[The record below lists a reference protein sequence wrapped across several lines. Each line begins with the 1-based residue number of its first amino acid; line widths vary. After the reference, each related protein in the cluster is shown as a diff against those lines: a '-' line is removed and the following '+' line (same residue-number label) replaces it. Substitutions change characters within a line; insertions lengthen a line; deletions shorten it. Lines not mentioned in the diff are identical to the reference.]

1 MRKKAVLLRLSSAML
16 LVMLIITS
24 IVVPPRTRGERA
36 VLAAVEKLGCR
47 YVFRED
53 GPNKFDCSGLTKFCY
68 SQFDI
73 QLEHSAMAVGYDD
86 RYPTL
91 HHPAQ
96 FAVGDL
102 VFFNTVSSDRD
113 ECDHVGLWMGG
124 NRFIHAS
131 SSQKKVVI
139 SEFEGVYREKF
150 SWGKRIVC
158 PFF

>member
-1 MRKKAVLLRLSSAML
+1 MKKKAVLLRLSSAML
-16 LVMLIITS
+16 LLMLVIIS
-24 IVVPPRTRGERA
+24 IIVPPLTRGEKA
-36 VLAAVEKLGCR
+36 VLAALEKLGCK

-68 SQFDI
+68 SQFGID
-73 QLEHSAMAVGYDD
+73 LVHNAETVGYDD
-86 RYPTL
+86 GYTTL
-91 HHPAQ
+91 HFPFQ

-102 VFFNTVSSDRD
+102 IFFDTVSSDKD
-113 ECDHVGLWMGG
+113 ACDHVGLWMGG

-131 SSQKKVVI
+131 SSQKKVII
-139 SEFEGVYREKF
+139 SQFDDYYAEKF

>member
-1 MRKKAVLLRLSSAML
+1 MKKRALFLRFSSAML
-16 LVMLIITS
+16 LALLVIIS
-24 IVVPPRTRGERA
+24 IAVPPLTRGERA
-36 VLAAVEKLGCR
+36 VLTAVDKLGCR

-53 GPNKFDCSGLTKFCY
+53 GPKKFDCSGLTKFCY

-73 QLEHSAMAVGYDD
+73 QLAHSAMAVGYDKSYRTL
-86 RYPTL
+86 RYPF
-91 HHPAQ
+91 Q

-102 VFFNTVSSDRD
+102 IFFDTVSSDGD

-131 SSQKKVVI
+131 SAQKKVVI
-139 SEFEGVYREKF
+139 SEFEGVYKEKF
-150 SWGKRIVC
+150 SWGKRVVC